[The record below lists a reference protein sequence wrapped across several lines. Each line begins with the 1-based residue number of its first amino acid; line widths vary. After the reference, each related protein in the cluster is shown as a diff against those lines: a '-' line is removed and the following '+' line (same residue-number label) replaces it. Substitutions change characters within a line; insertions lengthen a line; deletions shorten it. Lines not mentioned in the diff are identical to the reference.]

1 LTRPRVI
8 IAYGRFGR
16 QWRPVCRIND
26 VFSSDFWIIIALMN
40 IGGAIP
46 GLLDVACLG
55 WPDIQP

>member
-1 LTRPRVI
+1 MVRGI
-8 IAYGRFGR
+8 IAYWRFGR

-26 VFSSDFWIIIALMN
+26 VFPSDFWIIIALMN

-55 WPDIQP
+55 WPDI